1 MANVQATLRGLVLS
15 NLAAR
20 ECVARANK
28 LLHLSTSTEKFVTLF
43 YGALDTTAHSLTYC
57 NAGQDPPLLFS
68 SGASPRRLGKGGI
81 VLSVVEEFPYEE
93 ETVGLLPGDCLV
105 MYSDGISE
113 AVNPDDVQFGEEGL
127 LRVVSS
133 SIHASA
139 AGIID
144 AVVSAVRAH
153 AGPAP
158 QADDMTLV
166 VIKRLRPDI
175 HS

>member
-1 MANVQATLRGLVLS
+1 M
-15 NLAAR
+15 
-20 ECVARANK
+20 
-28 LLHLSTSTEKFVTLF
+28 
-43 YGALDTTAHSLTYC
+43 
-57 NAGQDPPLLFS
+57 
-68 SGASPRRLGKGGI
+68 
-81 VLSVVEEFPYEE
+81 
-93 ETVGLLPGDCLV
+93 
-105 MYSDGISE
+105 
-113 AVNPDDVQFGEEGL
+113 
-127 LRVVSS
+127 
-133 SIHASA
+133 HASA